1 MKKYIAFILCLFIIL
16 PSLMLSAQA
25 SSEIC
30 ATDFFSQVREM
41 AKTYD
46 NGDGLASN
54 DSGFMYTNRLIVKTE
69 TNEPLNNYYGA
80 VNVVEGYDCLH
91 FLQYQNRT
99 QAENAYIKF
108 NFANVKYVEYD
119 FYITLSETTL
129 FNSEDITN
137 EHLSWNSAV
146 SQVDD
151 AFDYILEKNIACH
164 EVRVAVI
171 DSGLYAE
178 HYFFDNSVSQRI
190 IDSNYFYTVTYTS
203 EEDGTDYTV
212 NYSSMEDDFY
222 HGTHVAGT
230 IFDNTLKNVKIVPY
244 RITNESDVL
253 YSDILSAFESILIK
267 NGIII
272 PEDNSLVNSDAA
284 DDIDIVNMSFAGNL
298 SLLDTSGK
306 TLQDKISLAVD
317 NGIIIVAAAGNKS
330 KNADAFFPACHPD
343 VISVSATDENNIP
356 AVFSNFGSSVDIA
369 APGVNI
375 RSTTPRI
382 TEDFNNEVRQAY
394 SAYMTCNGTS
404 YSAPLITAAV
414 ATLKSIDF
422 DITFEQAKK
431 IIKETAYVPDG
442 WNINYGTGIVNFYN
456 MVKAVLE
463 PEASCQP
470 VEIKANKGKIEIV
483 APEGTDA
490 RIYYT
495 IDGSVPTIDNHI
507 KYTEPLSFRNNYVKK
522 IIAVCHENGKL
533 IGEPVSY
540 NMINHK
546 DKTIFYKWT
555 KTLPSNED
563 SGKATWYSRNSEIAS
578 VDENGKIT
586 GVSPGNTDIICT
598 YPTGERVTWNIK
610 VQYSPVQLFFII
622 CFFGFLWI

>member
-1 MKKYIAFILCLFIIL
+1 M
-16 PSLMLSAQA
+16 
-25 SSEIC
+25 
-30 ATDFFSQVREM
+30 
-41 AKTYD
+41 
-46 NGDGLASN
+46 
-54 DSGFMYTNRLIVKTE
+54 NR
-69 TNEPLNNYYGA
+69 
-80 VNVVEGYDCLH
+80 
-91 FLQYQNRT
+91 Q
-99 QAENAYIKF
+99 
-108 NFANVKYVEYD
+108 
-119 FYITLSETTL
+119 
-129 FNSEDITN
+129 
-137 EHLSWNSAV
+137 
-146 SQVDD
+146 
-151 AFDYILEKNIACH
+151 
-164 EVRVAVI
+164 
-171 DSGLYAE
+171 
-178 HYFFDNSVSQRI
+178 
-190 IDSNYFYTVTYTS
+190 
-203 EEDGTDYTV
+203 
-212 NYSSMEDDFY
+212 
-222 HGTHVAGT
+222 
-230 IFDNTLKNVKIVPY
+230 
-244 RITNESDVL
+244 
-253 YSDILSAFESILIK
+253 
-267 NGIII
+267 
-272 PEDNSLVNSDAA
+272 
-284 DDIDIVNMSFAGNL
+284 
-298 SLLDTSGK
+298 
-306 TLQDKISLAVD
+306 
-317 NGIIIVAAAGNKS
+317 
-330 KNADAFFPACHPD
+330 
-343 VISVSATDENNIP
+343 
-356 AVFSNFGSSVDIA
+356 
-369 APGVNI
+369 
-375 RSTTPRI
+375 
-382 TEDFNNEVRQAY
+382 
-394 SAYMTCNGTS
+394 
-404 YSAPLITAAV
+404 
-414 ATLKSIDF
+414 
-422 DITFEQAKK
+422 KK

-442 WNINYGTGIVNFYN
+442 WNTNYGTGIVNFYN